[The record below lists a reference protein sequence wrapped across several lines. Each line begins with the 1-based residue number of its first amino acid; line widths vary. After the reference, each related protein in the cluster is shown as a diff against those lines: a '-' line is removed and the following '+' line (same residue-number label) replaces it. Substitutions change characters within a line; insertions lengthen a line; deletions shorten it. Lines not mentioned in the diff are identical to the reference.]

1 MQNIKVIPVILLS
14 MLLFSCGNKKNA
26 ANFNEAEAMAKH
38 AKVEN
43 PDFSAKLKEKGVHFD
58 VQFNEKLV
66 LTIKDKKFQIY
77 TTDAAPLVA
86 AGTDILQYSF
96 TTDYASVTVI
106 IDVQPC
112 KDGGQKVDISYTDK
126 SSMEITNY
134 SLCGNYAPN
143 KSLLHKWELQSVNDI
158 EVNPKLF
165 EKERPFITFSDEKGG
180 TIGGFGGCNRFGG
193 SFNFTFNGIN
203 PSEVMAT
210 KMFCED
216 TADLEAA
223 FLSVLNAKFVKY
235 HFNENGGLTLE
246 SINGTAHF
254 IK

>member
-1 MQNIKVIPVILLS
+1 MRNTKLIPVIFLS
-14 MLLFSCGNKKNA
+14 MLLFSCGSKKNA
-26 ANFNEAEAMAKH
+26 INFNEAEAMAKH

-43 PDFSAKLKEKGVHFD
+43 PEFSAKLKDKGVYFD

-96 TTDYASVTVI
+96 TTDQASVTVI

-112 KDGGQKVDISYTDK
+112 KEGGQKVDISYTDK
-126 SSMEITNY
+126 SSMDITNY

-143 KSLLHKWELQSVNDI
+143 KSLLHKWQLQSVNDI

-165 EKERPFITFSDEKGG
+165 EKEQPFITFSEEKGG

-193 SFNFTFNGIN
+193 NFNFTFNGIH

-210 KMFCED
+210 KMYCEN
-216 TADLEAA
+216 TSDLEQA
-223 FLSVLNAKFVKY
+223 FLAIFNAKFVKY
-235 HFNENGGLTLE
+235 HFDEEGGLMLE
-246 SINGTAHF
+246 SMYGSAYF